1 MNASMDEGTAITL
14 FSLGMA
20 STFTVLFFGFR
31 RTYRLERE
39 RALMKNMRRRLY
51 QIMVN
56 RSS

>member
-1 MNASMDEGTAITL
+1 MDERTAITL

-20 STFTVLFFGFR
+20 STFSVLFFGFR

-51 QIMVN
+51 QMMVN